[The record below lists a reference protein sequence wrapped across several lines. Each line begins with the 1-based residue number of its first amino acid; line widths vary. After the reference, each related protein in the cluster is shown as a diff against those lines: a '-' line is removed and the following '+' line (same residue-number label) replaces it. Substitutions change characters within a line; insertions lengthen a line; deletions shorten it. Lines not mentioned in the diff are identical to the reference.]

1 MADTPKKKKSGPLGS
16 GLAENAR
23 KKLKSRAQTI
33 EDQINAAMGIT
44 PRTKKKK

>member
-1 MADTPKKKKSGPLGS
+1 MAKEKKKLGLLGK

-23 KKLKSRAQTI
+23 KKLKGRGQSI

-44 PRTKKKK
+44 PRTQKKKK